1 MIQIMNKLKAFLL
14 LGLICVILAGC
25 SNAFAKKDYYDMNKI
40 AAVEDRYA
48 KKNSASYSKDSGY
61 SLNVEEFNGRET
73 VWTKTLEKSEDI
85 NVEVKLSL
93 AEGIVKIVHVDEM
106 GNVTTIIECTPDNCV
121 ENTMKTVSLGSGI
134 NRIKVVGYRCRH
146 IELKLSLLNVD

>member
-1 MIQIMNKLKAFLL
+1 MERGNSVMKKNMKKHSFIKRTVCIILIMNKLKAFLL

-25 SNAFAKKDYYDMNKI
+25 SNVFAKKDYYDTNKI

-48 KKNSASYSKDSGY
+48 KKNSASNSNNSGY

-73 VWTKTLEKSEDI
+73 VWTKTLEKSEDF

-106 GNVTTIIECTPDNCV
+106 GNVTL
-121 ENTMKTVSLGSGI
+121 S
-134 NRIKVVGYRCRH
+134 VGHVTERFLPFCPLY
-146 IELKLSLLNVD
+146 DTF

>member
-48 KKNSASYSKDSGY
+48 KKNSASNSNDSGY

-134 NRIKVVGYRCRH
+134 NRIKVVGYRCRN

>member
-25 SNAFAKKDYYDMNKI
+25 SNVFAKKDYYDTNKI

-48 KKNSASYSKDSGY
+48 KKNSASNSNDSGY

-73 VWTKTLEKSEDI
+73 VWTKTLEKSEDF

-134 NRIKVVGYRCRH
+134 NRIKVVGYRCRN